1 MDVLEAIMTRHMVGK
16 VRPERPK
23 REEIETLLRAAV
35 RAPNHRLTEPWRF
48 VVITGPALDE
58 LGEVFAQTLRAVKPD
73 ATEEELNRE
82 RTKPRRAPVIIAV
95 ACLKGRDPIETH
107 ENIVATAAAI
117 QNILLAAH
125 GMGLGAYLRTG
136 DTAYHPLL
144 LRWLGVPEDAQ
155 FMGFIYLGYP
165 APDAPPRHTPRR
177 PIEEVAQWRGWEEEG

>member
-16 VRPERPK
+16 VRPERPS
-23 REEIETLLRAAV
+23 REEIETLLQAAV

-48 VVITGPALDE
+48 VVMTGPALDE
-58 LGEVFAQTLRAVKPD
+58 LGEVFAQILRAVKPD

-82 RTKPRRAPVIIAV
+82 RARPHRAPVIIGV
-95 ACLKGRDPIETH
+95 ACLKGRDLIETH

-165 APDAPPRHTPRR
+165 APDVPLRQTPRR
-177 PIEEVAQWRGWEEEG
+177 PINEVTQWRGWGEGG

>member
-1 MDVLEAIMTRHMVGK
+1 MDVLEAIMTRRMVGK

-23 REEIETLLRAAV
+23 REEIETLLQAAV

-48 VVITGPALDE
+48 VVIAGPALEE
-58 LGEVFAQTLRAVKPD
+58 LGEVFARILQMVKPD
-73 ATEEELNRE
+73 ATEEELQRE
-82 RTKPRRAPVIIAV
+82 RTKPKRAPVIIAV

-155 FMGFIYLGYP
+155 FMGLIYLGYP

-177 PIEEVAQWRGWEEEG
+177 PIEEVTQWRGWAD

>member
-1 MDVLEAIMTRHMVGK
+1 MDALEAIMTRHMVGR

-48 VVITGPALDE
+48 VVIAGKALDE
-58 LGEVFAQTLRAVKPD
+58 LGEIFAQILRATKPE

-82 RTKPRRAPVIIAV
+82 RARPHRAPVIIAV
-95 ACLKGRDPIETH
+95 GCLKGRDPIETH
-107 ENIVATAAAI
+107 ENIVAAAAAI

-125 GMGLGAYLRTG
+125 AMGLGAYLRTG

-144 LRWLGVPEDAQ
+144 LRWLGLPEDAQ

-165 APDAPPRHTPRR
+165 APDAPPRQTPRR
-177 PIEEVAQWRGWEEEG
+177 PMEEVTEWRGWTPD